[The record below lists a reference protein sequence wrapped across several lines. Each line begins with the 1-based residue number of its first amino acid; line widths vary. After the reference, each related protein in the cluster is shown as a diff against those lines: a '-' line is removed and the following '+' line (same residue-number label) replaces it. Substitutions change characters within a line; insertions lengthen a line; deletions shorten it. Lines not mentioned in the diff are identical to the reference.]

1 MKDSNEFLY
10 PRQWLSKASA
20 GERVAC
26 ELRMRIISGTVESGS
41 ILSENQLA
49 SEFSVSRS
57 PVRDALKALASENL
71 IRLERMGAR
80 VLDIT
85 EKEIQEMYDVRLL
98 VESFVFERLV
108 HMETGELVKD
118 LSKIFEMMKIAIQY
132 KDADEFSK
140 QDLEFHDTIIR
151 SIGHSH
157 IQMIWNNLK
166 PTLES
171 LVLLSMRYR
180 FEEMYEDFERIIEN
194 HELYIEAINKKDRD
208 LMVQSLHQNF
218 DDVAKGRVEE
228 LWMAQETFTKGVEKE
243 DD

>member
-10 PRQWLSKASA
+10 PSQWLSKASA

-98 VESFVFERLV
+98 IESFVFERLV
-108 HMETGELVKD
+108 HMETEELVKD

-194 HELYIEAINKKDRD
+194 HELYIEAIHKKDRE
-208 LMVQSLHQNF
+208 LMVQSLHKNF